1 MRRLLA
7 AAAGMVLALTAAPAL
22 AADTTGAVDPATG
35 RWYLRDSGGDT
46 AAFLFGNPGDV
57 PFMGDWDCDGVD
69 TPGLYRQSDG
79 FVYLRNSNSQGIA
92 DVEFFFGD
100 PGDLPL
106 AGDFDGDGCD
116 TVSIY
121 RTGEGRVYV
130 INRLGSASTGLGAAD
145 FAYTFGNPGDAPFV
159 ADFDGDGDDEVGL
172 RREATGFAYLRFTQT
187 TGIADL
193 EFFYGDPGDVVVA
206 GDWDGDG
213 DGTVGIF
220 RPGIGQ
226 FFLNDRN
233 GPGAAD
239 RVAPGGECGSL
250 PVAGDF
256 GDLAAAPG
264 PALTTVA
271 TGLPPPVFLD
281 APAGD
286 SRVFVALRDGRIVTL
301 TGCPPAQTVIV
312 DLRDRILS
320 GGERGLL
327 GMAFHPD
334 FITNGRLFVN
344 YTDRAGDTVISEFR
358 MAGAAVDA
366 AGERVLLRVAQ
377 PAGNHNGGMLAFG
390 TDRFL
395 YVGLGDGGGS
405 GDVFGNGQDTR
416 TLLGSILRI
425 GVDGRLPY
433 AIPAAN
439 PFAGGGG
446 RAEIWVYG
454 ARNPWRFSVDPATGD
469 VYVGDVGQ
477 DAWEE
482 VDVLA
487 PGDTGANLGWP
498 IMEGAHCFPPGAA
511 CSAAGLTLPV
521 AEYDHTV
528 GCSITGGYVYRG
540 EAVPALAGEYLYGD
554 FCTGRLFG
562 YRHDTGAVRELTAV
576 LGAVPRLTSFGTDG
590 YGELYL
596 LTLDGRLLRVVPAR

>member
-7 AAAGMVLALTAAPAL
+7 LAAGVLLAVPAVPAL
-22 AADTTGAVDPATG
+22 AADTTGAVDPATA
-35 RWYLRDSGGDT
+35 RWELRDAGGDT
-46 AAFLFGNPGDV
+46 LAFTYGNPGDV
-57 PFMGDWDCDGVD
+57 PFVGDWDCDGID

-79 FVYLRNSNSQGIA
+79 FVYLRNANSTGIA

-121 RTGEGRVYV
+121 RTSEGRVYV
-130 INRLGSASTGLGAAD
+130 VNELGEDQGGLGAAD
-145 FAYTFGNPGDAPFV
+145 FAFTFGNPGDAPFV
-159 ADFDGDGDDEVGL
+159 ADFDGDGVDEVGL
-172 RREATGFAYLRFTQT
+172 RRESTGFAYLRFTLD

-193 EFFYGDPGDVVVA
+193 EFFYGDPGDVVTA

-213 DGTVGIF
+213 TGTVGIF
-220 RPGIGQ
+220 RPFNGR

-239 RVAPGGECGSL
+239 REAPGGACGWL

-256 GDLAAAPG
+256 GDL
-264 PALTTVA
+264 PASAGSALQTVA
-271 TGLPPPVFLD
+271 TGLPPAVYAD

-286 SRVFVALRDGRIVTL
+286 GRLFVALRDGRVVTL
-301 TGCPPAQTVIV
+301 AGCPPEATTYL

-327 GMAFHPD
+327 GLAFHPG
-334 FITNGRLFVN
+334 FASNGRLFVN
-344 YTDRAGDTVISEFR
+344 YTDRNGDTVISEITGTDP
-358 MAGAAVDA
+358 AS
-366 AGERVLLRVAQ
+366 ERIILQVAQ
-377 PAGNHNGGMLAFG
+377 PASNHNGGMLAFG
-390 TDRFL
+390 PDGFL
-395 YVGLGDGGGS
+395 YVGLGDGGGG
-405 GDVFGNGQDTR
+405 GDPFGNGQDVR

-425 GVDGRLPY
+425 GVDGRRPY
-433 AIPAAN
+433 AIPAGN

-446 RAEIWVYG
+446 RAEIWAYG
-454 ARNPWRFSVDPATGD
+454 VRNPWRFSFDSLTGD
-469 VYVGDVGQ
+469 LYAGDVGQ

-482 VDVLA
+482 VDVLG
-487 PGDTGANLGWP
+487 PGDAGANLGWP
-498 IMEGAHCFPPGAA
+498 IMEGAHCFPPGSV
-511 CSAAGLTLPV
+511 CNPAGLTLP
-521 AEYDHTV
+521 ATEYDHSV

-540 EAVPALAGEYLYGD
+540 EAVPSLVGEYVYGD
-554 FCTGRLFG
+554 FCSGRLFG
-562 YRHDTGAVRELTAV
+562 YRHDTGAVRELTGV
-576 LGAVPRLTSFGTDG
+576 LGAVPQLSSFGTDG

-596 LTLDGRLLRVVPAR
+596 VALDGRLLRVVPTG